1 MKILLKLDA
10 YDENTDFQG
19 YTYGDEDRIMA
30 YDIKKDLFIN
40 ACYDEMERMPEFGDT
55 KKFIFNITDILEVKH
70 IKGGD
75 EYESE

>member
-10 YDENTDFQG
+10 YDENTVFQG

>member
-10 YDENTDFQG
+10 YDENTGFQG

>member
-1 MKILLKLDA
+1 MKILLKLNA

-40 ACYDEMERMPEFGDT
+40 VCYDEMERMPEFGDT

>member
-10 YDENTDFQG
+10 YDENTGFQG
-19 YTYGDEDRIMA
+19 YTYDDEDRIMA

-40 ACYDEMERMPEFGDT
+40 ACYDAMERMPEFGDT

>member
-10 YDENTDFQG
+10 YDENTGFQG
-19 YTYGDEDRIMA
+19 YTYGDENRIMA

-40 ACYDEMERMPEFGDT
+40 ACYDKMERMPEFGDT

-70 IKGGD
+70 IKG
-75 EYESE
+75 EN

>member
-1 MKILLKLDA
+1 MKILLKLNA

>member
-10 YDENTDFQG
+10 YDENTGFQG

-40 ACYDEMERMPEFGDT
+40 ACYDEMERMPDFGDT

>member
-10 YDENTDFQG
+10 YDENTVFQG

-70 IKGGD
+70 IKGRN
-75 EYESE
+75 

>member
-1 MKILLKLDA
+1 
-10 YDENTDFQG
+10 
-19 YTYGDEDRIMA
+19 MA

>member
-10 YDENTDFQG
+10 YDENTGFQG
-19 YTYGDEDRIMA
+19 YTCGDEDRIMA

-40 ACYDEMERMPEFGDT
+40 ACYDEMERMPDFGDT

>member
-10 YDENTDFQG
+10 YDENTGFQG

-40 ACYDEMERMPEFGDT
+40 ACYDEMERMPDFGDT

-70 IKGGD
+70 IKVGD

>member
-10 YDENTDFQG
+10 YDENTGFQG
-19 YTYGDEDRIMA
+19 YTYGDENRIMA

>member
-10 YDENTDFQG
+10 YDENTGFQG

-40 ACYDEMERMPEFGDT
+40 ACYDEMERMPDFGDT
-55 KKFIFNITDILEVKH
+55 KKFISNITDILEVKH